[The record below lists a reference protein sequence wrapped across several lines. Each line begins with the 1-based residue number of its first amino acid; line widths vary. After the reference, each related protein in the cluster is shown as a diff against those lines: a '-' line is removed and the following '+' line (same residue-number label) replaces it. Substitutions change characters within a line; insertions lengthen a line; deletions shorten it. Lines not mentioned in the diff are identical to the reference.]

1 LESDNNEKLE
11 TYYLKGLTMNILE
24 TKRIQELLAGLDPAT
39 RPYAESLILAMD
51 ELGKQSLDAMIL
63 MVSQQVSYSQM
74 TMSELTAALKA
85 SNDASDVLR
94 VKTAELKQKQ
104 ALFLQQVVL
113 AIVFA
118 MLGGGEMGTL

>member
-1 LESDNNEKLE
+1 
-11 TYYLKGLTMNILE
+11 MNILE
-24 TKRIQELLAGLDPAT
+24 TKRVQELLAGLDPAS
-39 RPYAESLILAMD
+39 RAYAESLILAMD

-104 ALFLQQVVL
+104 AMFMQQVVL